1 MQSAVVMGF
10 GVALV
15 LAAVIVFGLGGLM
28 RRHPGVVYGVALVA
42 TAAYGWALSAGV
54 DLSGI
59 RWLTVVLQKG
69 YLASILLGVVMFT
82 GTLAKGSRLRRLL
95 QPIRGE
101 LSVLSFI
108 LILGHL
114 LTYLPPYLGRFGI
127 LLGSRTNVA
136 LSLVVALVL
145 TVLFAVLGVTSL
157 RAVRRAMNPRLWKA
171 IQRGAYLMVA
181 LLALHVAL
189 VLGKSA
195 LSGGAVQASV
205 AFWSYLTVVA
215 IYGVLRVRRAVLDR
229 RAAFESKLVATDAE
243 ALAAVAN

>member
-15 LAAVIVFGLGGLM
+15 LAAIIVFGLAGLM
-28 RRHPGVVYGVALVA
+28 RSHPGVVYGVALLA
-42 TAAYGWALSAGV
+42 TAAYGWALGAGV

-82 GTLAKGSRLRRLL
+82 GTFAKGSRPRRLL

-114 LTYLPPYLGRFGI
+114 LTYLPPYLGRFGV

-136 LSLVVALVL
+136 LSLVVAMVL

-189 VLGKSA
+189 VLGRSA
-195 LSGGAVQASV
+195 LAGGAVQASV
-205 AFWSYLTVVA
+205 AFWGYMVVVA
-215 IYGVLRVRRAVLDR
+215 LYVALRLRRAVLDR
-229 RAAFESKLVATDAE
+229 RPAPEGAFTDADSK
-243 ALAAVAN
+243 ALTVTG